1 MAEVRSEMLRVRVR
15 PGALEL
21 IDGRLDGE
29 SRSVWLR
36 QLVSWALS
44 SGWRPGQDWK
54 RDYGLQYTPVDG
66 PQVVYDGP
74 QTRMET
80 ARAAMASVQ
89 TPAAS
94 HPAWADEDHDFGD
107 DWEPA

>member
-1 MAEVRSEMLRVRVR
+1 MLRVRVR

-36 QLVSWALS
+36 QLVSWALT
-44 SGWRPGQDWK
+44 SGWRPGQDDWVRRRPHSAEPTLVELAE
-54 RDYGLQYTPVDG
+54 RDSPEQ
-66 PQVVYDGP
+66 
-74 QTRMET
+74 M
-80 ARAAMASVQ
+80 RAARLAVASAALASVQ